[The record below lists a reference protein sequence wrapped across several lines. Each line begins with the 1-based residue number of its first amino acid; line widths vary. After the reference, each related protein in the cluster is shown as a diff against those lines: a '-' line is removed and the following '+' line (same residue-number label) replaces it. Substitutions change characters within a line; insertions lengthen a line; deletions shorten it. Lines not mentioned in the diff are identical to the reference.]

1 MTVLF
6 SMMPV
11 LGQASRDGIMDAK
24 VGNLN
29 FRVIMLKSHAALG
42 ILAKMP
48 ALERLLLPSGCLDLR
63 STAAL
68 RQQEA
73 LSGRAFLP
81 ESLDRPCDFV
91 PMQSPKMGKNQG

>member
-1 MTVLF
+1 
-6 SMMPV
+6 
-11 LGQASRDGIMDAK
+11 MDAK

-73 LSGRAFLP
+73 LQGGYFCQHP
-81 ESLDRPCDFV
+81 ESG
-91 PMQSPKMGKNQG
+91 M

>member
-1 MTVLF
+1 MAD
-6 SMMPV
+6 
-11 LGQASRDGIMDAK
+11 LGP
-24 VGNLN
+24 
-29 FRVIMLKSHAALG
+29 
-42 ILAKMP
+42 LAKMP

-73 LSGRAFLP
+73 LSGRAFWP

-91 PMQSPKMGKNQG
+91 PQRTESSSAVAILCAKFAVKLAPAVVSQ